1 MFPKFIEETF
11 KIANQKHFLDSPS
24 LSVVIDDD
32 NSLFFDQLYNLKAQ
46 FAIEKNEYINF
57 NSHYEYFTYLEELQN
72 DKIDQIIERC
82 SSPEKINL
90 LPFLIK
96 FLKFNDFLKKTSK
109 NNRETIVDS
118 SVSNSNIQEK
128 DNLITDK
135 KNVKILD
142 TNKINQWSQLFLKLD
157 KKRIINLENIAQEI
171 MMFYLENKKE
181 EELENRTNENILA
194 PTLYDITFFN
204 NLYHKD
210 IYTDFDSPQISSIK
224 KSKNLP
230 KVITLTSNLENNAK
244 NPSFVNNI
252 KKNSFMDINNS
263 HRSINPKDLSK
274 VSSAQL
280 KPNEH
285 FKYLDGEK
293 DTPYQYSSN
302 ALKQDHENSE
312 SQINLKIINYE
323 SNNGLLNPSPLS
335 SSTQLLQKINNFYI
349 YYHTVK
355 RNVNPS
361 THRRQYS
368 KSIQ

>member
-1 MFPKFIEETF
+1 MFPKFIEETY

-32 NSLFFDQLYNLKAQ
+32 NSLFFDQLYSLKSQ
-46 FAIEKNEYINF
+46 FSIEKNEYINF
-57 NSHYEYFTYLEELQN
+57 NLHYEYFAYLEDLQN
-72 DKIDQIIERC
+72 HKIDEIIERC

-96 FLKFNDFLKKTSK
+96 FLKFNDFLNKTSK
-109 NNRETIVDS
+109 NNRETITNS
-118 SVSNSNIQEK
+118 SVSNSNIQENEK
-128 DNLITDK
+128 LITIK
-135 KNVKILD
+135 QNAKILD
-142 TNKINQWSQLFLKLD
+142 TDKINQWNQLFLKLN
-157 KKRIINLENIAQEI
+157 KKKIINLENISQEI

-181 EELENRTNENILA
+181 EELENRSNENIFA

-204 NLYHKD
+204 NLYQKE
-210 IYTDFDSPQISSIK
+210 IFTDFDSPQISSVK

-244 NPSFVNNI
+244 NPSFVNNM
-252 KKNSFMDINNS
+252 KKNSFLDIDNS
-263 HRSINPKDLSK
+263 HRSLNPKDLSK
-274 VSSAQL
+274 VSSAKL

-285 FKYLDGEK
+285 FKYSNEEK
-293 DTPYQYSSN
+293 DTPYRSFN
-302 ALKQDHENSE
+302 AIKQDHEISE
-312 SQINLKIINYE
+312 NKINLKIFNTE
-323 SNNGLLNPSPLS
+323 SNNCYLNPSPLS
-335 SSTQLLQKINNFYI
+335 NSTQLLQKINNFYI